1 MRLFLFIC
9 LAGSLGVHAQNPSK
23 NSEKNDKEKKIETIT
38 PGETHISQ
46 KEYQQILQEVKKDLN
61 NYTKVLI
68 FIQQE
73 FIDKSEKKITSLNR
87 QISTLIKRKN
97 KAKTKKTKAKHEAE
111 ITTLK
116 NLIKVEELWPYY
128 YKAFKVYKQA
138 LLDKDNKRYTAGI
151 KLATDIEKKYVE
163 ITGDPFPSMSAGLKK
178 KLINEAKKRREA
190 KKRADAAKK
199 KRR

>member
-151 KLATDIEKKYVE
+151 KLATDIEKN
-163 ITGDPFPSMSAGLKK
+163 M
-178 KLINEAKKRREA
+178 
-190 KKRADAAKK
+190 
-199 KRR
+199 